1 MAVAATLLLLPA
13 TPALPQQAGGGA
25 TEVGLMTLESRDV
38 PFTVTV
44 PGRAVAHE
52 QVDVRPRVG
61 GVNSEIVYE
70 LGRPVEAGDVLFRI
84 ENQTCRAEVASSEV
98 GVALAEASVAAAQE
112 TVTRYERLLGTG
124 VTQEDL
130 VTAQVSLKQA
140 QADQSAAEV
149 ALEVAQLDLDRT
161 EIRSPI
167 AGFPSVPTISVGA
180 LVTEKQTDALTT
192 VARLDPIYVDVEE
205 SIRRMGEIRDK
216 MDAGALQ
223 PGDGLD
229 IELESGGTYAAKG
242 RMVSPGTTICTT
254 TGTRRM
260 RIAFD
265 NPELRL
271 MPGQVLRV
279 EVVLGTTNAVLVA
292 QGATSRSASGVLTA
306 FVAVDGKA
314 EQREL
319 TEQGSYRNAWVVT
332 DGIAPGEALI
342 VDGLTRLQNG
352 TEVSAVPV
360 TISEDGVATDAE
372 PAAVDGAAAGSGPRA
387 DALTGQGE
395 D

>member
-1 MAVAATLLLLPA
+1 MRPECITRRSRQVAMAVCATPLLLPP
-13 TPALPQQAGGGA
+13 TPALAQQVGGGA
-25 TEVGLMTLESRDV
+25 TEAGVMTLESRDV
-38 PFTVTV
+38 PFSVAV

-52 QVDVRPRVG
+52 QVEVRPRVG
-61 GVNSEIVYE
+61 GVISEIVYE

-84 ENQTCRAEVASSEV
+84 EDQTCRAEVASSEV

-192 VARLDPIYVDVEE
+192 VARLDPIYVDVED
-205 SIRRMGEIRDK
+205 SSRRMGEIRDK

-242 RMVSPGTTICTT
+242 RMVSPGTTVCTT
-254 TGTRRM
+254 TGTCRM

-279 EVVLGTTNAVLVA
+279 EVVLGTTIAVLVA

-306 FVAVDGKA
+306 FVAADG
-314 EQREL
+314 
-319 TEQGSYRNAWVVT
+319 
-332 DGIAPGEALI
+332 
-342 VDGLTRLQNG
+342 
-352 TEVSAVPV
+352 
-360 TISEDGVATDAE
+360 
-372 PAAVDGAAAGSGPRA
+372 
-387 DALTGQGE
+387 
-395 D
+395 

>member
-1 MAVAATLLLLPA
+1 MRPECITRRSRQVAMAVCATPLLLPP
-13 TPALPQQAGGGA
+13 TPALAQQVGGGA
-25 TEVGLMTLESRDV
+25 TEAGVMTLESRDV
-38 PFTVTV
+38 PFSVAV

-61 GVNSEIVYE
+61 GVISEIVYE

-84 ENQTCRAEVASSEV
+84 EDQTCRAEVASSEV

-167 AGFPSVPTISVGA
+167 AGFPSVPPISVGA
-180 LVTEKQTDALTT
+180 LVTENQTDALTT
-192 VARLDPIYVDVEE
+192 VARLDPICVDVEE
-205 SIRRMGEIRDK
+205 SSRRMGEIRDK

-229 IELESGGTYAAKG
+229 IALELESGGTCAAKG
-242 RMVSPGTTICTT
+242 RMVSPGTTVSTT

-306 FVAVDGKA
+306 FVAADG
-314 EQREL
+314 
-319 TEQGSYRNAWVVT
+319 
-332 DGIAPGEALI
+332 
-342 VDGLTRLQNG
+342 
-352 TEVSAVPV
+352 
-360 TISEDGVATDAE
+360 
-372 PAAVDGAAAGSGPRA
+372 
-387 DALTGQGE
+387 
-395 D
+395 